1 MARVALD
8 DWAIGF
14 VRRETDAKSRAAA
27 VRLGAGAGNL
37 RTPSSDEDRQ
47 VNSEGTRCSHPP
59 HGRSRPAYLE
69 EAIPAVVQRHIN
81 GKGIMKREGK
91 RSRKRNGKGKR
102 KENGQGNRVAT
113 ERERYQAEYLR

>member
-1 MARVALD
+1 
-8 DWAIGF
+8 
-14 VRRETDAKSRAAA
+14 
-27 VRLGAGAGNL
+27 
-37 RTPSSDEDRQ
+37 
-47 VNSEGTRCSHPP
+47 
-59 HGRSRPAYLE
+59 
-69 EAIPAVVQRHIN
+69 VQRHIN